1 MDSKPKLIVHA
12 MAEERVKYL
21 NRHLVN
27 LDTCVLTMK
36 EVPWWKLYKF
46 LKYRLAILSVTMCIR
61 PKLQKLILDYTIYT
75 ANPPDFTIG
84 YINMRF
90 IEFLETH
97 KKFLINL
104 NKLYLVKEDKFL
116 EKLNK

>member
-1 MDSKPKLIVHA
+1 MSDAPKLIVHA
-12 MAEERVKYL
+12 MVEERVNYL

-27 LDTCVLTMK
+27 LDNCVLTMK

-46 LKYRLAILSVTMCIR
+46 LKYRLAVLSINTCIR
-61 PKLQKLILDYTIYT
+61 PKIQNLIQDYTIYT

-84 YINMRF
+84 YINRRF
-90 IEFLETH
+90 TKFLETH
-97 KKFLINL
+97 KNFLTNL
-104 NKLYLVKEDKFL
+104 NELNFVKEDKFL